1 MFPEFSERGVLPHKR
16 EIERSMAFQV
26 VERLSVSSEG
36 GLNMILECFK
46 QAIEVAEKI
55 SARDLRAALE
65 LLRSLP

>member
-1 MFPEFSERGVLPHKR
+1 
-16 EIERSMAFQV
+16 MAFQV